1 MTDSP
6 SASESSSVPTAAAP
20 PGVYRLDPARTVV
33 RADVKAMFGL
43 LTVHGTLRLRSGE
56 VMVGDTAAES
66 SVRATID
73 AGSFASGNAT
83 RDRDV
88 VSPALLDAATYPD
101 ITFTGQ
107 GASQD
112 GARWLV
118 PGSVTAHGVTVPA
131 TLTMDDIRADDGA
144 VRFHA
149 VATLDRTKFGVT
161 NKKGMVGAAVAVTIE
176 AVAVPA

>member
-6 SASESSSVPTAAAP
+6 SASESPSAPAAAP

-43 LTVHGTLRLRSGE
+43 ITVHGTLQLRSGE

-73 AGSFASGNAT
+73 AGSFSSGNAT

-88 VSPALLDAATYPD
+88 VSPALLDAAAYPE

-118 PGSVTAHGVTVPA
+118 PGSVTAHGVTAPA
-131 TLTMDDIRADDGA
+131 TLTMDDIRSDDGA

-149 VATLDRTKFGVT
+149 ITTLDRTTFGVT
-161 NKKGMVGAAVAVTIE
+161 KKKGMVGTAVAVTIE